1 MNKYLWLCGWLER
14 WPDGTV
20 KAYKTAVRYAPM
32 RHAMEAVQTELN
44 IRMEANGT
52 VCNLYRME
60 TVKYHTACY
69 LIGKAEVDE
78 LRIGWPS

>member
-1 MNKYLWLCGWLER
+1 
-14 WPDGTV
+14 
-20 KAYKTAVRYAPM
+20 
-32 RHAMEAVQTELN
+32 MEAVQTELN
-44 IRMEANGT
+44 IRMKANGT